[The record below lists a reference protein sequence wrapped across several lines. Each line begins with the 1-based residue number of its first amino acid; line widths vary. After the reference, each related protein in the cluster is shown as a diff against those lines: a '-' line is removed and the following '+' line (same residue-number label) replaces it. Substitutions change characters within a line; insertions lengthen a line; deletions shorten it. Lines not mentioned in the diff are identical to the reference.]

1 MLEKPKRAKQ
11 LNNQDR
17 QLPATIQELIN
28 RYDLENKDIY
38 KFLDYL
44 VDNINNKANTGEGSV
59 AGDTLPI
66 GAVIEWNSD
75 IIPENWLLCN
85 GQAVN
90 REEYSELFEI
100 LGVAY
105 GEGDGSTTFNLPNYK
120 GRVAAGKD
128 ESDNDFNTLGKQGGE
143 KTHRLTY
150 NEMPKHGH
158 NTQGFNRTHTGI
170 SDGGESMSRHRLEGD
185 PVDWGIVL
193 EAGGDQPHNNLQPY
207 IITNFIIKAKQ
218 SSGLVATV
226 IDSLKSN
233 SPTDGLSANQG
244 RILNEKSSKHIVTA
258 YLPQQVYSITKRFQ
272 LIPLDVFSISGNKLS
287 LENNSIKI
295 GKGASKVLVSAIVF
309 YQDYD
314 TTTAYLYP
322 RINVNGTSVVKAIT
336 SRCGDTTRY
345 QSVTFPP
352 FIMNVNEGDLITL
365 SSGEISP
372 SDNGSVRGYDQE
384 ELCTYMTVEVVE

>member
-44 VDNINNKANTGEGSV
+44 VDNINNKTATGEGSV
-59 AGDTLPI
+59 SGDTLPI
-66 GAVIEWNSD
+66 GAIIEWNSD

-120 GRVAAGKD
+120 GRVAVGKD
-128 ESDNDFNTLGKQGGE
+128 ESDTDFNTLGKQGGE
-143 KTHRLTY
+143 KKHTLTTD
-150 NEMPKHGH
+150 EMPKHGH

-170 SDGGESMSRHRLEGD
+170 SDGGESMSRHKVEGD
-185 PVDWGIVL
+185 PVDGGVVL

-233 SPTDGLSANQG
+233 SSTDGLSANQG
-244 RILNEKSSKHIVTA
+244 RILNNKISKNILWENNNVTSEFPAQTITLKSSDYDYVIIYA
-258 YLPQQVYSITKRFQ
+258 YRNYLNEGGGDKRTITCLIEKNSGGEITFSDYLGQVRAWNRRCMISNDTKVAFYDSCINENVNNIT
-272 LIPLDVFSISGNKLS
+272 LIPY
-287 LENNSIKI
+287 KI
-295 GKGASKVLVSAIVF
+295 LGCK
-309 YQDYD
+309 Y
-314 TTTAYLYP
+314 
-322 RINVNGTSVVKAIT
+322 
-336 SRCGDTTRY
+336 
-345 QSVTFPP
+345 
-352 FIMNVNEGDLITL
+352 
-365 SSGEISP
+365 
-372 SDNGSVRGYDQE
+372 
-384 ELCTYMTVEVVE
+384 